1 MLESLLIKVARL
13 KACDFIKT
21 RLQHRCFPVNIAK
34 LLRAPFFTGHLRW
47 LLLWFVKWFTGFC
60 ALPTLFLNGL
70 THSALECFVLLPL
83 KKTKQKKKTA
93 LNDHISKTWKDLESR
108 LKFLESSSNYLQN
121 SVLFG
126 ALYSRCQRL
135 QGLLMSQ
142 KKIFKLLLFFPYF
155 FEKWAESLKKNI
167 FFYIWPKAMP

>member
-1 MLESLLIKVARL
+1 MESLLIKVARL
-13 KACDFIKT
+13 KTCDFIKT

-34 LLRAPFFTGHLRW
+34 FLRTPFFYWTPSVAASVVCKMIY
-47 LLLWFVKWFTGFC
+47 WFLCATNVVFKWVNPFNPGMLCIT
-60 ALPTLFLNGL
+60 TIK
-70 THSALECFVLLPL
+70 
-83 KKTKQKKKTA
+83 KKTKKKTA

-142 KKIFKLLLFFPYF
+142 KKIFKLLLFIPYF
-155 FEKWAESLKKNI
+155 FEK
-167 FFYIWPKAMP
+167 

>member
-1 MLESLLIKVARL
+1 MFSCEYCKIIKSTFFYWTPSVAASVVCKMIYWFLCATNVVFKWVNPFSPGMLCITTIK
-13 KACDFIKT
+13 
-21 RLQHRCFPVNIAK
+21 
-34 LLRAPFFTGHLRW
+34 
-47 LLLWFVKWFTGFC
+47 
-60 ALPTLFLNGL
+60 
-70 THSALECFVLLPL
+70 
-83 KKTKQKKKTA
+83 KKKQKKKTA

-155 FEKWAESLKKNI
+155 FEK
-167 FFYIWPKAMP
+167 

>member
-1 MLESLLIKVARL
+1 MFSCEYCKIFKNTFFYWTPSVAASVVCKMIYWFLCATNVAFKWVNPFSPGMLWIK
-13 KACDFIKT
+13 
-21 RLQHRCFPVNIAK
+21 N
-34 LLRAPFFTGHLRW
+34 
-47 LLLWFVKWFTGFC
+47 
-60 ALPTLFLNGL
+60 N
-70 THSALECFVLLPL
+70 
-83 KKTKQKKKTA
+83 KKKKQKKKTA